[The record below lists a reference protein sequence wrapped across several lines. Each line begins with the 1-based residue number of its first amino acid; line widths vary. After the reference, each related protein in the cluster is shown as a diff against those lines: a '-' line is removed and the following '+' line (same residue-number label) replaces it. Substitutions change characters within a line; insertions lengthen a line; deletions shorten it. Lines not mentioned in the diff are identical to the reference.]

1 MAVAAFGAQRG
12 GRTVGLVPTMG
23 ALHEGHLSLVRAA
36 RAENDE
42 TVVSIYVNPAQFAPT
57 EDLAQYPR
65 PLDDDL
71 ALLAAEGVETV
82 FLPDD
87 REMYPPG
94 HSTFVEPPVVSRL
107 WEGECRPQH
116 FRGVATIVLKLLNL
130 VRPDV
135 VYFGQKDFQQMLVV
149 EAMVRDLNIPTR
161 VRRCPIVRD
170 QDGLALSSR
179 NRYLADDE
187 RQRALALSRAL
198 SLAERAIRDGQS
210 SGAAV
215 MAVLRDTLIAG
226 GVTKID
232 YAVVA
237 DPRTLELVAH
247 IAGPVVLLI
256 AAWVGSTRLI
266 DNRLVD

>member
-1 MAVAAFGAQRG
+1 
-12 GRTVGLVPTMG
+12 
-23 ALHEGHLSLVRAA
+23 
-36 RAENDE
+36 
-42 TVVSIYVNPAQFAPT
+42 
-57 EDLAQYPR
+57 
-65 PLDDDL
+65 
-71 ALLAAEGVETV
+71 
-82 FLPDD
+82 
-87 REMYPPG
+87 
-94 HSTFVEPPVVSRL
+94 
-107 WEGECRPQH
+107 
-116 FRGVATIVLKLLNL
+116 
-130 VRPDV
+130 
-135 VYFGQKDFQQMLVV
+135 
-149 EAMVRDLNIPTR
+149 
-161 VRRCPIVRD
+161 
-170 QDGLALSSR
+170 LALSSR

-237 DPRTLELVAH
+237 DPRTLKLVAH